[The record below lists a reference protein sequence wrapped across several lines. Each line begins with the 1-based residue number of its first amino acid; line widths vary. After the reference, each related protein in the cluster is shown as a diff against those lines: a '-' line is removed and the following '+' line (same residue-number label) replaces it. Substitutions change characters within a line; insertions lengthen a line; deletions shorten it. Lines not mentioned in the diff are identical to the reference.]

1 VSLTPNGCKGKQDL
15 SELAMPYLLANVG
28 LDIFPTLACYPCD
41 NLRPPI
47 EKSDRESAV
56 DVTVKWMD
64 GAMFVGESGSGHS
77 VVMDGPEDLGGRN
90 LGPRPMEMLLLGTGG
105 CAIYDVLSMLKKSR
119 QEVRDCRVE
128 IQAER
133 ADAVPAVF
141 TKLNMHFVVSGTSL
155 KENHVK
161 RAVDLSAEKY
171 CSASIM
177 LDAAGVVIT
186 HSYAIEEV

>member
-1 VSLTPNGCKGKQDL
+1 
-15 SELAMPYLLANVG
+15 
-28 LDIFPTLACYPCD
+28 
-41 NLRPPI
+41 
-47 EKSDRESAV
+47 
-56 DVTVKWMD
+56 MD

-77 VVMDGPEDLGGRN
+77 LVMDGPPDLGGRN

-105 CAIYDVLSMLKKSR
+105 CAMYDVISMLKKAR
-119 QEVRDCRVE
+119 QDVQNCRVE

-141 TKLNMHFVVSGTSL
+141 TRLNMHFVVSGADL

-161 RAVDLSAEKY
+161 RAVELSAEKY

-177 LDAAGVVIT
+177 LEAAGVEMT
-186 HSYAIEEV
+186 HSFEIESP